1 MYCLF
6 SPNKNNIKKKDIMN
20 EKTLEKITKLS
31 RRQII
36 ELQKNV
42 IKRKGKI
49 GQGIGYDYSDDEVR
63 LFLLAKF
70 FKDCGMQYKEILVEM
85 ERYKN
90 NKNEV
95 LEEVIENIKD
105 KISFYEGILETA
117 KKLKEDGGE

>member
-1 MYCLF
+1 
-6 SPNKNNIKKKDIMN
+6 MN

-70 FKDCGMQYKEILVEM
+70 FKDCGMQYKEILAQM

-95 LEEVIENIKD
+95 LEEVIEDIKD

>member
-6 SPNKNNIKKKDIMN
+6 APNKNNIKKKDIMN

>member
-1 MYCLF
+1 
-6 SPNKNNIKKKDIMN
+6 MN

-105 KISFYEGILETA
+105 KISFYESILETA